1 MTGKQVSVK
10 SLDQINSNMSVGMED
25 VVNVFISRHEDALHS
40 QREQYQGELKVVNS
54 QIADLTASEVKRVT
68 AIVKHN
74 SEVIDN
80 EVVRVEVGLRDDSV
94 QLEWDKKVV
103 NYQTEV
109 NVKSKTLSTG
119 YNSGGTQTVNGK
131 DTITQ
136 KALAEYSEMM
146 SAKSAITEKL
156 TVVNNGLRDLARKER
171 KVRGIIAEKK
181 LNSLGMEDLL
191 QDQSLLALI
200 DGSSD

>member
-10 SLDQINSNMSVGMED
+10 SLDQINSNMNVGMED

-40 QREQYQGELKVVNS
+40 QREQLQGELKTING
-54 QIADLTASEVKRVT
+54 QIADVTSGEVKRVT
-68 AIVKHN
+68 ALVKMN
-74 SEVIDN
+74 GSVIDN

-94 QLEWDKKVV
+94 QLDWEKKVI
-103 NYQTEV
+103 NYQTEITT
-109 NVKSKTLSTG
+109 KSKTVLSG
-119 YNSGGTQTVNGK
+119 YNNGGTQTVVGK

-136 KALAEYSEMM
+136 AAMVQYGDLM
-146 SAKSAITEKL
+146 SAKGVLTEKL
-156 TVVNNGLRDLARKER
+156 TIVNNGLRDLARKER

-181 LNSLGMEDLL
+181 LNAMGMEDLL
-191 QDQSLLALI
+191 GDQQLLALI